1 MKSHTSDLTALD
13 RLTSGR
19 STCRAYEHK
28 ALDAELIR
36 SIVGMA
42 SRSASWCNVQPWQL
56 VITETLESTE
66 RFREALMERAFSH
79 PQTESDLPFPPGY
92 KGIYGERRRG
102 AGIALYTSLGIGPK
116 DAERSAQ
123 QAFRNF
129 RMFDAPHV
137 AIITVPAELGP
148 YALVDAGGFVSARS
162 LCSRRGHDAARGAGS
177 PRAFRARVFRHS
189 RHPAHDLRYL
199 VRLCADRAPRQP
211 VSHHARWRR
220 RSGALR
226 LSEWKRGTS
235 WHC

>member
-1 MKSHTSDLTALD
+1 MTSHTSDLTALD

-102 AGIALYTSLGIGPK
+102 AGIALYTSLGIGPR

-148 YALVDAGGFVSARS
+148 YALVDAGGFVSSFLLAAYAHGVATTPQGALARHAHFVREYFGIPDS
-162 LCSRRGHDAARGAGS
+162 QHMICGISFGFAQTGHPVNQFRTTRAG
-177 PRAFRARVFRHS
+177 V
-189 RHPAHDLRYL
+189 DDL
-199 VRLCADRAPRQP
+199 VRFA
-211 VSHHARWRR
+211 
-220 RSGALR
+220 
-226 LSEWKRGTS
+226 
-235 WHC
+235 